1 MRQWLVAILEQRS
14 MPWERSSVL
23 HAALALLCCTSPLPC
38 TSQPVQTWQLPGLQS
53 SMPASWDR
61 FPSNTSA
68 PFNYSEALLKSLLY
82 FQVQHSGNF
91 TLPALAW
98 RADSCKDCQ
107 VRLARRLANQR
118 LVQPAAS
125 CCTQGGAAPQ
135 GAYGEDLSGGYYEAG
150 GSYMKMALQEA
161 FVLTQLAWTGAHTA
175 CCVLFHACVQV
186 AHAAGACCPQWWT
199 FSKA

>member
-1 MRQWLVAILEQRS
+1 MKQSCMSVRPGCSSGSLKQRS
-14 MPWERSSVL
+14 MPCIRSSVL
-23 HAALALLCCTSPLPC
+23 QAAVALLCCIVPTPC

-53 SMPASWDR
+53 SMPAGWDR

-98 RADSCKDCQ
+98 RANSCKDCQ
-107 VRLARRLANQR
+107 VHLARRFANQQD
-118 LVQPAAS
+118 VHSAAS
-125 CCTQGGAAPQ
+125 WGMQNGAALQ

-175 CCVLFHACVQV
+175 
-186 AHAAGACCPQWWT
+186 
-199 FSKA
+199 

>member
-1 MRQWLVAILEQRS
+1 MRQWLVASPKQRS
-14 MPWERSSVL
+14 MPWERISML
-23 HAALALLCCTSPLPC
+23 HAALALLCCTVPLPC

-68 PFNYSEALLKSLLY
+68 PFNYSEALLMSLLY

-107 VRLARRLANQR
+107 ACLARRLPSSSRRTPLRAVACKAVLPCR
-118 LVQPAAS
+118 
-125 CCTQGGAAPQ
+125 
-135 GAYGEDLSGGYYEAG
+135 GYMAKTSVAG
-150 GSYMKMALQEA
+150 TMR
-161 FVLTQLAWTGAHTA
+161 
-175 CCVLFHACVQV
+175 QV
-186 AHAAGACCPQWWT
+186 VAT
-199 FSKA
+199 